1 MIDQGQDQD
10 PMRRR
15 GIEREGE
22 VTQMR
27 ESIIVE
33 AKNDKV
39 QLTIQISKWFLII
52 TIPLTR
58 CLSLWFQLSASI
70 YETNFNL

>member
-39 QLTIQISKWFLII
+39 QLTIQISK
-52 TIPLTR
+52 
-58 CLSLWFQLSASI
+58 
-70 YETNFNL
+70 